1 MKKIVK
7 GNDFT
12 LKIPVSKMVEGQ
24 AQAFPLPACTDVVV
38 QVCNQFRRT
47 PLAFEIGVKEDNV
60 LLARVEGD
68 KMSIGTYAI
77 EVKGKI
83 FGNDWRSN
91 EYPQFAIVANNAD
104 ADTEFGETDEGDNSV
119 EMDTAIVILP
129 PSVELSDLINKAN
142 DALKTNKETNDTL
155 NTNEEARKK
164 EEEARVI
171 AEQKR
176 TDAEQS
182 RVTAE
187 TKREADFATSKKA
200 CDDATNKALSTYS
213 HPPYVDAD
221 GYYYKWN
228 VSTGSYDKTD
238 VNLTGK
244 AFQIKKV
251 FSSVSAMNAT
261 DVNTF
266 AENDFVL
273 INTVNVEDEDNA
285 KLYVVALNEQ
295 GQKFYSYLVD
305 MSGFRGF
312 TGKTPQIVIGSVN
325 TLAPGSSASASLV
338 ANGTDAS
345 GNPVYTLNFAIPKGE
360 KITLADLT
368 EDEIKLLQKPANDAI
383 VACNDATG
391 KANAATLAANTAAAK
406 ANAAADDAISKSA
419 EVGKLNSK
427 VAADEEDRV
436 RAESGRVSA
445 ENERVDAETTRKQA
459 ETDRA
464 AAEDTRVEA
473 EQSRADAETK
483 RESDFDVAIKAAETA
498 TAGAEKVDA
507 ALTEENVFEVTD
519 RTGVKKTLDLSGMVH
534 AQSDIAR
541 IQESMGAYSDR
552 PDITL
557 VAKET
562 NKAISADGIKV
573 AKTGWAI
580 AEFTAEK
587 GNIYLFKPNEVDGDV
602 CIFAEEITN
611 IETRGIDYT
620 YTYNTD
626 GAIETAKATYL
637 GKTHTYTFTYAE
649 DKSYTITDEAG
660 ETVEALPMTYET
672 KVGSYFPLVRLNA
685 DTELPIDGYCRYMSH
700 FKGNSSIKIVVSY
713 KIDAADLV
721 MKVVRDG
728 VFASISTQLG
738 NLSQKEDE
746 TRKKIEDLHGNY
758 IELMWNADSWCNVD
772 GKWVEVKAFKKYR
785 FKPIFDLITFNG
797 DLTHYPNGN
806 HLVYANIPHLDVSK
820 FVYTNAED
828 GYKKQIRILFRESKI
843 DKLDCRG
850 MNVSGLQSINQIFE
864 ECTELRELDI
874 RGWDISECKTFSDT
888 QKNSYSHSLFT
899 RCYKL
904 QCIYGL
910 SGLNTRNIEDFT
922 DLFYGCRSLTSIDV
936 SKWVTSKATRMR
948 KMFNGCFSLT
958 SLDVSNFD
966 TSNVTD
972 MGGMFEDLNSLQKL
986 DISNFDTRKV
996 TLIKGTYGFISS
1008 DSLLILDMS
1017 GDNFTFENVKS
1028 FGRYIANA
1036 PKLRTLKLGK
1046 NFFKMHESIT
1056 SLSLSYPYWTD
1067 SSVKLSLVTNLYDRK
1082 ANGLPDLT
1090 LTLHATTKKVLSEDD
1105 MAAITAKGYIIA

>member
-7 GNDFT
+7 GNAFTFADFT
-12 LKIPVSKMVEGQ
+12 HE
-24 AQAFPLPACTDVVV
+24 
-38 QVCNQFRRT
+38 
-47 PLAFEIGVKEDNV
+47 
-60 LLARVEGD
+60 
-68 KMSIGTYAI
+68 
-77 EVKGKI
+77 
-83 FGNDWRSN
+83 
-91 EYPQFAIVANNAD
+91 
-104 ADTEFGETDEGDNSV
+104 
-119 EMDTAIVILP
+119 
-129 PSVELSDLINKAN
+129 EL
-142 DALKTNKETNDTL
+142 
-155 NTNEEARKK
+155 
-164 EEEARVI
+164 
-171 AEQKR
+171 
-176 TDAEQS
+176 
-182 RVTAE
+182 
-187 TKREADFATSKKA
+187 
-200 CDDATNKALSTYS
+200 
-213 HPPYVDAD
+213 
-221 GYYYKWN
+221 
-228 VSTGSYDKTD
+228 
-238 VNLTGK
+238 
-244 AFQIKKV
+244 
-251 FSSVSAMNAT
+251 
-261 DVNTF
+261 
-266 AENDFVL
+266 
-273 INTVNVEDEDNA
+273 
-285 KLYVVALNEQ
+285 
-295 GQKFYSYLVD
+295 
-305 MSGFRGF
+305 
-312 TGKTPQIVIGSVN
+312 
-325 TLAPGSSASASLV
+325 ASL
-338 ANGTDAS
+338 
-345 GNPVYTLNFAIPKGE
+345 KGE
-360 KITLADLT
+360 KGEKGEKGDKGDQGLQGERGEQGLPGNDGAKGEQGIQGPQGPKGDRGETGAQGEEGPQGPKGDPFTYSDFT
-368 EDEIKLLQKPANDAI
+368 EAEIKELQKPA
-383 VACNDATG
+383 TE
-391 KANAATLAANTAAAK
+391 AATK
-406 ANAAADDAISKSA
+406 AQEILK
-419 EVGKLNSK
+419 K
-427 VAADEEDRV
+427 
-436 RAESGRVSA
+436 
-445 ENERVDAETTRKQA
+445 T
-459 ETDRA
+459 
-464 AAEDTRVEA
+464 EA
-473 EQSRADAETK
+473 
-483 RESDFDVAIKAAETA
+483 A

-507 ALTEENVFEVTD
+507 TLANDVLTVTNRKGESTSLQLASYAEVGD
-519 RTGVKKTLDLSGMVH
+519 VVSEVKHLS
-534 AQSDIAR
+534 
-541 IQESMGAYSDR
+541 ETMGAYSDR

-557 VAKET
+557 VDKET
-562 NKAISADGIKV
+562 NKAISADGVKV
-573 AKTGWAI
+573 TKAGWAI

-587 GNIYLFKPNEVDGDV
+587 GNIYLFKPNEVDSGV

-620 YTYNTD
+620 YTYNAD
-626 GAIETAKATYL
+626 GTIETAKATYL
-637 GKTHTYTFTYAE
+637 GATHIYTFSYSE

-672 KVGSYFPLVRLNA
+672 KVGSYSPLVRLNA
-685 DTELPIDGYCRYMSH
+685 DAELPIDGYCRYMSH

-758 IELMWNADSWCNVD
+758 IELMWNADSCCRVD

-797 DLTHYPNGN
+797 DKNHYPNGN
-806 HLVYANIPHLDVSK
+806 HLVYANMPHFDVSK
-820 FVYTNAED
+820 FVNTKAED
-828 GYKKQIRILFRESKI
+828 GYKKQIYILFRESKI

-922 DLFYGCRSLTSIDV
+922 EVFYDCRSLTSIDV

-972 MGGMFEDLNSLQKL
+972 MGGMFEDLNSLQSL

-996 TLIKGTYGFISS
+996 TLIGGNYGFISS
-1008 DSLLILDMS
+1008 NSLLILDMS

-1028 FGRYIANA
+1028 FGRYIANT

-1090 LTLHATTKKVLSEDD
+1090 LTLHANTKKVLSEDD